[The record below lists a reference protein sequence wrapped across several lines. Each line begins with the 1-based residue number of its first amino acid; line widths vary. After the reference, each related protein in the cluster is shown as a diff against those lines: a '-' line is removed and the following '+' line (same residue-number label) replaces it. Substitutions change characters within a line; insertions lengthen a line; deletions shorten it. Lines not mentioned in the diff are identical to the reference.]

1 MKYYELTINTK
12 EKEADALLEKAV
24 SCLPGPVVRQQKDSS
39 FLSLEF
45 YSEPEKIQELEKK
58 LKENSL
64 KYMILAKKPATFIKK
79 GKEKP
84 VIARK
89 KIVKPKVELKE
100 IDEKLE
106 EILKE

>member
-1 MKYYELTINTK
+1 MRYYELTINTK
-12 EKEADALLEKAV
+12 EREADALLEKAA
-24 SCLPGPVVRQQKDSS
+24 SCLPGPAVRQQKNSS

-64 KYMILAKKPATFIKK
+64 KYMILAKESPEKTALTQKRLKRTVTKP
-79 GKEKP
+79 
-84 VIARK
+84 
-89 KIVKPKVELKE
+89 KPKVELKE